1 MFAFSR
7 FVKDLGTIRKAL
19 LLALILF
26 LLGGVLGWIGT
37 GSLQKLLAQQLEGL
51 SSISGKLMDSDNP
64 EWSFFTFI
72 FLNNSIKSV
81 AVIFLGALFG
91 FIPAFFLLINGAVIG
106 YLIHLSVIQ
115 GADLFQLIVKGLL
128 PHGIIEIPAIIIA
141 CAFGLQFGGKV
152 IQSMS
157 GRVRGSSWAEFMR
170 QTATA
175 SVWIVILLLLAAII
189 ESTITLALLS

>member
-7 FVKDLGTIRKAL
+7 FIKDLGTIRKAL

-26 LLGGVLGWIGT
+26 LLGGVLGWVGT

-51 SSISGKLMDSDNP
+51 SSISGELMDSDNP

-91 FIPAFFLLINGAVIG
+91 LIPAFFLLINGAVIG
-106 YLIHLSVIQ
+106 YLIHLSVLQ
-115 GADLFQLIVKGLL
+115 EADLFQLIVKGLL

-141 CAFGLQFGGKV
+141 CAFGLQFGVKV
-152 IQSMS
+152 MQSIS
-157 GRVRGSSWAEFMR
+157 GRMRGSSWAEFMR
-170 QTATA
+170 QTLTA

>member
-7 FVKDLGTIRKAL
+7 FIKDLGTIRKAL

-26 LLGGVLGWIGT
+26 LLGGVLGWVGT

-51 SSISGKLMDSDNP
+51 SSISGELMDSNNP

-91 FIPAFFLLINGAVIG
+91 LIPAFFLLINGAVIG
-106 YLIHLSVIQ
+106 YLIHLSVLQ
-115 GADLFQLIVKGLL
+115 EADLFQLIVKGLL

-141 CAFGLQFGGKV
+141 CAFGLQFGVKV
-152 IQSMS
+152 MQSIS
-157 GRVRGSSWAEFMR
+157 GRMRGSSWAEFMR
-170 QTATA
+170 QTLTA

>member
-7 FVKDLGTIRKAL
+7 FVKDLGTIHKAL
-19 LLALILF
+19 LLAMILF

-152 IQSMS
+152 IRSMF

-170 QTATA
+170 QTVTA

>member
-19 LLALILF
+19 LLAVILF

-141 CAFGLQFGGKV
+141 CAFGLQLGGKV

-170 QTATA
+170 QTVTA